1 MKRKIQNEYNIE
13 HHIIPQTII
22 KEIGESVSI
31 VNPDTGEVVE
41 DVIDKETYKSMSKV
55 EKKQLIEKLELA
67 MKKASKELN
76 FEEAIMLR
84 DTILELKAE
93 N

>member
-31 VNPDTGEVVE
+31 VNPDTGEGVE

-55 EKKQLIEKLELA
+55 EKKQLTKDYTNLYIWKISL
-67 MKKASKELN
+67 KK
-76 FEEAIMLR
+76 F
-84 DTILELKAE
+84 
-93 N
+93 